1 MISLAAV
8 DCLLYSGSPSVSR
21 YGIEDDESSQII
33 SFLNNEC
40 NVLNQFGCFVYNR
53 HLVWGGEGRKAR
65 KQFHVGDKIIC
76 TKNSDI
82 PVYVDEKEKGGGRE
96 EGGGKEKEGGQEK
109 GEKEGGQDMPKDD
122 LKVTI
127 STDGRYEEPPNLN
140 LKTKNER
147 LMNGNLYKIRA
158 VCRASVMAGKEEKEG
173 DEVEGEGE
181 GAMVSQEYHVLD
193 DLAGDIVRAR
203 LDLLI
208 KKTKITHA
216 WALSIHKFQGS
227 EADCIVYGLSGSG
240 YESWKHVY
248 TAVTR

>member
-1 MISLAAV
+1 M
-8 DCLLYSGSPSVSR
+8 
-21 YGIEDDESSQII
+21 
-33 SFLNNEC
+33 
-40 NVLNQFGCFVYNR
+40 LNQFGCFVYNH

-82 PVYVDEKEKGGGRE
+82 PIYVDEKEKGGGQD
-96 EGGGKEKEGGQEK
+96 KEKEGGHEE
-109 GEKEGGQDMPKDD
+109 EKERGQDRPKDD

-158 VCRASVMAGKEEKEG
+158 VCRATVMAGKEEKEG
-173 DEVEGEGE
+173 EVEVEGEGE

-216 WALSIHKFQGS
+216 WALSIHKFQVPYRTVRLGS
-227 EADCIVYGLSGSG
+227 LHPQVPGQRGRLYRVRAL
-240 YESWKHVY
+240 
-248 TAVTR
+248 R

>member
-1 MISLAAV
+1 MLLLFFKIFDYLSSSLASV
-8 DCLLYSGSPSVSR
+8 DVVVAIFCISCVSR
-21 YGIEDDESSQII
+21 YGIEDDETSQII

-82 PVYVDEKEKGGGRE
+82 PIYVDEKEKGGG
-96 EGGGKEKEGGQEK
+96 KEKEGGPEK
-109 GEKEGGQDMPKDD
+109 GEKEGGQDRPKDD

-173 DEVEGEGE
+173 EVEGEQGE

-216 WALSIHKFQGS
+216 WALSIHKFQ
-227 EADCIVYGLSGSG
+227 VYLYLCSSLYSQVPGMYVS
-240 YESWKHVY
+240 
-248 TAVTR
+248 